1 MQTATVFTPATE
13 EELRALVRRYEDAQ
27 YIANASEN
35 QKEVEGANAFLAACE
50 KAFDECL
57 LDMDENDEVLVKK
70 VKVVADK
77 TAWPESPIENYETI
91 ASGNWGYLIF
101 YTDGSHAFCAKERPS
116 DDEILNRWGS
126 YITE

>member
-1 MQTATVFTPATE
+1 MESGTIVVTPATE

-27 YIANASEN
+27 CIASESPN
-35 QKEVEGANAFLAACE
+35 EVEGANAFLAACK

-57 LDMDENDEVLVKK
+57 LDIDENDAVFVKK
-70 VKVVADK
+70 LKVVTEK

-101 YTDGSHAFCAKERPS
+101 YTDATHAFCAKERPS
-116 DDEILNRWGS
+116 DDEILKRWGA